1 MKLKATILIVVVA
14 AVVALIA
21 AKGVKTE
28 SIPEDYSLNT
38 SISQTASLIDDAK
51 QKGQPAWLL
60 FHSIG

>member
-1 MKLKATILIVVVA
+1 MKLKAIVLMVLLA

-28 SIPEDYSLNT
+28 NVQQDFSSN
-38 SISQTASLIDDAK
+38 SSVSQAAGLIEQAK

-60 FHSIG
+60 FHSTT